1 MYPRAVAQSSQKCPM
16 CGASMTPGV
25 MVCPSCG
32 EDLTKASMVVS
43 TSVQPLSRNLQR
55 KVASGSIAASGSK
68 ALYLVLAVV
77 VAATV
82 IVGLGYVPVVSAR
95 VPQLGALSSTV
106 EDAVGRA
113 MQWGRE
119 MMGPDKKAP
128 APTPV
133 PVMTIPAAP
142 PSPAKPA
149 PVTPEP
155 VTQQP
160 APKPAQATPGPPAKK
175 PVAKPRPA
183 RPAQQVTPT
192 VSSPAKPLKIG
203 ARAPQ
208 FVIKDLRGVLY
219 RMPNARGRRVAVLFV
234 SALDASGRAAIHRFI
249 SRFGDL
255 PEYDAMVVVNDEHTE
270 RTEVR
275 RLVASGIRVPIL
287 IGNARI
293 ASIYRVP
300 KDGGVLYVISEVGVI
315 EQARVFHGK
324 Q

>member
-1 MYPRAVAQSSQKCPM
+1 
-16 CGASMTPGV
+16 
-25 MVCPSCG
+25 
-32 EDLTKASMVVS
+32 
-43 TSVQPLSRNLQR
+43 
-55 KVASGSIAASGSK
+55 
-68 ALYLVLAVV
+68 
-77 VAATV
+77 
-82 IVGLGYVPVVSAR
+82 
-95 VPQLGALSSTV
+95 TV

-149 PVTPEP
+149 PVTPKP

-175 PVAKPRPA
+175 PVVKPRPA

-192 VSSPAKPLKIG
+192 VSSPAKPLKTG
-203 ARAPQ
+203 VRAPQ

>member
-1 MYPRAVAQSSQKCPM
+1 MYPRAVTQSSQKCPM

-55 KVASGSIAASGSK
+55 KVGSGSKAASGSK
-68 ALYLVLAVV
+68 ALYIVLAVV
-77 VAATV
+77 VAATA
-82 IVGLGYVPVVSAR
+82 IVGLGYVPSVSAR
-95 VPQLGALSSTV
+95 VPQLETLSSTV
-106 EDAVGRA
+106 EEAVGRA
-113 MQWGRE
+113 VQWGRE
-119 MMGPDKKAP
+119 MMGPAKKAP

-133 PVMTIPAAP
+133 PVVTKPAVP
-142 PSPAKPA
+142 PSPAA
-149 PVTPEP
+149 PVTPKP

-160 APKPAQATPGPPAKK
+160 ASKPAQATPSQPAKK
-175 PVAKPRPA
+175 PVAKPRPV
-183 RPAQQVTPT
+183 RPAQKVTPT
-192 VSSPAKPLKIG
+192 ASSPAKPLKIG

-208 FVIKDLRGVLY
+208 FVLKDLRGVLY
-219 RMPNARGRRVAVLFV
+219 RMPLARGRRIALLFV
-234 SALDASGRAAIHRFI
+234 SGLDANGRAAIHRFI

-255 PEYDAMVVVNDEHTE
+255 PGYHAMVVVNDEHAE

-300 KDGGVLYVISEVGVI
+300 SDGGVLYVISEVGVI

>member
-77 VAATV
+77 VAATA

-119 MMGPDKKAP
+119 MMGPAKKAP
-128 APTPV
+128 APTP
-133 PVMTIPAAP
+133 
-142 PSPAKPA
+142 A
-149 PVTPEP
+149 PVVTPKP

-160 APKPAQATPGPPAKK
+160 APKPAQATPSQPAKK
-175 PVAKPRPA
+175 SVAKPRPA

-192 VSSPAKPLKIG
+192 ASSPAKPLKIG

-208 FVIKDLRGVLY
+208 FVLKDLRGVLY
-219 RMPNARGRRVAVLFV
+219 RMPLARGRRIALLFV
-234 SALDASGRAAIHRFI
+234 SGLDASGRAAIHRFI

-255 PEYDAMVVVNDEHTE
+255 PGYDAMVVVNDEHAE

-300 KDGGVLYVISEVGVI
+300 SDGGVLYVISEVGVI
-315 EQARVFHGK
+315 EQAQMFHGK